1 VPKSKVQPQNVAKLC
16 GHTKKFNGI
25 LICPKTGGAK
35 KASTFFQAL
44 IIIHGIG
51 N

>member
-16 GHTKKFNGI
+16 GRSEKFNGI
-25 LICPKTGGAK
+25 LICHETGVNIFP
-35 KASTFFQAL
+35 S
-44 IIIHGIG
+44 IDNYIHGIG